1 MARVY
6 QKFLD
11 RFTPYD
17 LIIIALM
24 SAIGIAIKPIIVPLS
39 HIITG
44 PLLIPSG
51 AVTGG
56 IYMMWLVMGFGITG
70 KRGTMTLI
78 GVVQAILVMATGMLG
93 SQGVMSLLSYSM
105 PGIVADLGLLL
116 IGHRICCLPCA
127 FLAGLLCNV
136 TGTIMVNF
144 VYYRFPLIPLIFS
157 LSIAALS
164 GGLGGIIAFK
174 VVEQIREFQKRD
186 WNMREG

>member
-1 MARVY
+1 MRIG

-17 LIIIALM
+17 LIIISLM

-39 HIITG
+39 HILTG

-56 IYMMWLVMGFGITG
+56 IYMLWLVLGFGITG

-78 GVVQAILVMATGMLG
+78 GIVQAILVMATGMLG
-93 SQGVMSLLSYSM
+93 SQGVMSLLSYTM

-116 IGHRICCLPCA
+116 IGHRVCCLPCA
-127 FLAGLLCNV
+127 FLAGMLCN
-136 TGTIMVNF
+136 TASTLMVNL
-144 VYYRFPLIPLIFS
+144 VYYRFPLIPLLFS

-164 GGLGGIIAFK
+164 GGLGGMVAFK
-174 VVEQIREFQKRD
+174 IVEQIRQFNKRD
-186 WNMREG
+186 LNIEG